1 MSQESSEN
9 KGRSTLKILQ
19 DELDLLNRRGK
30 SKPIHTIESS
40 KTFQDFGASIGRE
53 ELYKTIKEL
62 YNFSKRAMEQ
72 VKIREDNA
80 GGGSTNVGQL
90 GDMIKTELA
99 SVLPGMLKTALADFK
114 NSDDDQKVP
123 CSHDQP
129 KNVSHTLQLEK
140 KVDESKDAMDPSEIS
155 KQEWTEVVK
164 KDIKGKLKNVPV
176 MKTSVSKTTSGNST
190 TKLHFQSKDD
200 LDRATKALENKY
212 KVTSKSEDKKL
223 LNPKLT
229 ISGLD
234 PDIKTKETLVE
245 ELINK
250 NDFLVGLEDD
260 IKGIFVDDK
269 ERFGVI
275 EVSTDIREA
284 IRKNSDKVCLG
295 LERYTV
301 KDRFHVI
308 QCYHCQE
315 YGHTSKSDFCKSKED
330 DPTCFYCAGR
340 HSSKDCQKKKD
351 RDTKA
356 IKCSN
361 CSKSKN
367 RSEKDAC
374 TSHKASDKLCPAFVR
389 EKERIMSRTACSEEA
404 KNSYRQRIRETKQ
417 KLGRV

>member
-114 NSDDDQKVP
+114 NSDDDQKIP

-129 KNVSHTLQLEK
+129 KNVSHTLQVEK

-176 MKTSVSKTTSGNST
+176 MKTS
-190 TKLHFQSKDD
+190 
-200 LDRATKALENKY
+200 A
-212 KVTSKSEDKKL
+212 
-223 LNPKLT
+223 
-229 ISGLD
+229 
-234 PDIKTKETLVE
+234 
-245 ELINK
+245 
-250 NDFLVGLEDD
+250 
-260 IKGIFVDDK
+260 
-269 ERFGVI
+269 
-275 EVSTDIREA
+275 
-284 IRKNSDKVCLG
+284 
-295 LERYTV
+295 
-301 KDRFHVI
+301 
-308 QCYHCQE
+308 
-315 YGHTSKSDFCKSKED
+315 
-330 DPTCFYCAGR
+330 
-340 HSSKDCQKKKD
+340 
-351 RDTKA
+351 
-356 IKCSN
+356 
-361 CSKSKN
+361 
-367 RSEKDAC
+367 
-374 TSHKASDKLCPAFVR
+374 
-389 EKERIMSRTACSEEA
+389 
-404 KNSYRQRIRETKQ
+404 
-417 KLGRV
+417 